1 MRVQLLTAC
10 SLLIAACT
18 LSTEA
23 EDDVATNVD
32 DADLEVVG
40 GNAQRLPAAATV
52 TLTVLRNT
60 MFPPTPDAN
69 YQAMSKSDVA
79 VFEQV
84 IATLWRGV
92 TVENYPVLALSCARL
107 GFELKHL
114 MVNSVE
120 LWLLREDATH
130 RRGRGV
136 YLFRAGQ
143 PAVRS
148 ILLEAPHVY
157 FDIGTGA
164 IAVAAFLADPVG
176 REHALFGNSSHR
188 YQGSASASSGA
199 NPADP
204 AHNQSHP
211 MHVATIA
218 VLKTSA
224 VTVVQL
230 HGFGASP
237 TIPTSFAAIV
247 SAGVAAG
254 STDTSTRVASSM
266 AAVLTGTTARYP
278 EQTAAMGAT
287 TNVQGQYARSV
298 GMTFVSIEMSYPI
311 RTELAADPVAAA
323 RLGVAIAAAIPN

>member
-1 MRVQLLTAC
+1 
-10 SLLIAACT
+10 
-18 LSTEA
+18 
-23 EDDVATNVD
+23 
-32 DADLEVVG
+32 
-40 GNAQRLPAAATV
+40 
-52 TLTVLRNT
+52 
-60 MFPPTPDAN
+60 
-69 YQAMSKSDVA
+69 
-79 VFEQV
+79 
-84 IATLWRGV
+84 
-92 TVENYPVLALSCARL
+92 
-107 GFELKHL
+107 

-120 LWLLREDATH
+120 LWLLREDAAH
-130 RRGRGV
+130 RRGRGA
-136 YLFRAGQ
+136 YLFRTGQ

-188 YQGSASASSGA
+188 YQGNASASSGD

-204 AHNQSHP
+204 AHNKAHP
-211 MHVATIA
+211 VHVATVA

-230 HGFGASP
+230 HGFGASS

-254 STDTSTRVASSM
+254 STMTSTSVASSM
-266 AAVLTGTTARYP
+266 GTVLTGTTARYP

-298 GMTFVSIEMSYPI
+298 GMAFVSIEMSNPV
-311 RTELAADPVAAA
+311 RTELAANPVSAA
-323 RLGVAIAAAIPN
+323 RFGAAVAAAIPN